1 MKKMLLTTLAVLS
14 GLYASAQS
22 IDGLEFGS
30 YYSIDEIRSSLSGA
44 SESSDK
50 KGSSVFTKGMSSF
63 FFDFTGAEEGE
74 EGRLVN
80 ATVCDEGHSVK
91 FPFGTFH
98 VGDSL
103 EKLLFGRADLDFAG
117 YAANTCMMSSA
128 AGSDRSAQAAIK
140 YNTDRR
146 ITEIYGI
153 GTGERK
159 IAKSFDA
166 RFFNSVQNAEI
177 AGVALH
183 AGDSLTKL
191 LSMKV
196 DIVFSPYGNGV
207 CCVTADGIFRSSSYL
222 IRYDNNHIVKEI
234 LPL

>member
-1 MKKMLLTTLAVLS
+1 MRKMFLTALAVLS
-14 GLYASAQS
+14 WLYASAQS

-30 YYSIDEIRSSLSGA
+30 YYSINEIRARLSGA

-50 KGSSVFTKGMSSF
+50 KGNSVFTEGVSSF
-63 FFDFTGAEEGE
+63 FFDFTGAAGAE

-80 ATVCDEGHSVK
+80 ATVCDEKHTLK
-91 FPFGTFH
+91 FPFGTFR

-128 AGSDRSAQAAIK
+128 AGSDRSAQATIK
-140 YNTDRR
+140 YNTERR

-153 GTGERK
+153 GAGERK
-159 IAKSFDA
+159 SAKGFDA
-166 RFFNSVQNAEI
+166 RFFNSVQSAEI

-183 AGDSLTKL
+183 VGDPLTKL

-196 DIVFSPYGNGV
+196 DIVFSPYGNGI

-222 IRYDNNHIVKEI
+222 VRYDNNHIVKEI